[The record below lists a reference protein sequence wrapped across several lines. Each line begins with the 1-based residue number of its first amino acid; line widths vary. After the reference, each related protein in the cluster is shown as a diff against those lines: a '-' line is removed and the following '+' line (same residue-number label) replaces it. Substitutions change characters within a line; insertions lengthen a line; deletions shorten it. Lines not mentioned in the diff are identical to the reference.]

1 MSMMKEAEAA
11 VDERQ
16 QLAVGGAPVM
26 EEKIEE
32 DLFGKPIKSD
42 IADDEIRKG
51 MLSTNPR
58 LK

>member
-1 MSMMKEAEAA
+1 MSMMKEAEAG
-11 VDERQ
+11 VDNRQ
-16 QLAVGGAPVM
+16 QVALGGILGM
-26 EEKIEE
+26 QEENKKDQAGNII
-32 DLFGKPIKSD
+32 DSD